1 MKLMEETFM
10 ISQLMIQLRKTVNR
24 EGNDYTTGCLLD
36 YAYFD
41 KNYKSIAADL
51 SKQKVLDA
59 YLRTN
64 Q

>member
-10 ISQLMIQLRKTVNR
+10 ISQLMIQLRKTVNG
-24 EGNDYTTGCLLD
+24 EGDDYTTGCLLD